1 MPKNLPTIIE
11 QLQRHILKIQGDV
24 DNLHVVAKQIWESTY
39 SQNKL
44 LNDEN
49 IQLKIKLKQCLRGK
63 KN

>member
-1 MPKNLPTIIE
+1 MPKSLPTIIE
-11 QLQRHILKIQGDV
+11 QLQQHVVKIQGDV
-24 DNLHVVAKQIWESTY
+24 DQLHKMAKQIWESTY

-49 IQLKIKLKQCLRGK
+49 TQLKVRLKQCLRDK